1 MVLNLDKSRI
11 DFTFFGLPG
20 FTAMA
25 ILFRANAR
33 GPATTCPLATNFST
47 LDMSAA
53 AMTSLGAPAWIC
65 ATNVDDE
72 PKLSRTF
79 TLGFAVRNALAKAV
93 NESVSDAA
101 AETVI
106 SPFNDE
112 LAAAGAT
119 VPMAQ
124 MPTIS
129 TPTIRFI
136 ATP

>member
-1 MVLNLDKSRI
+1 
-11 DFTFFGLPG
+11 
-20 FTAMA
+20 
-25 ILFRANAR
+25 
-33 GPATTCPLATNFST
+33 
-47 LDMSAA
+47 
-53 AMTSLGAPAWIC
+53 MTSLGAPAWIC

-79 TLGFAVRNALAKAV
+79 TLGFAARNALANAV

-106 SPFNDE
+106 SPFSGE
-112 LAAAGAT
+112 AAAAGAT

-124 MPTIS
+124 MPTNS
-129 TPTIRFI
+129 TPIIRLI